1 MRFRKLFFLPL
12 AVGLAEGSNVVAQEP
27 IRPPA
32 PLARPAP
39 AATTGGETVTLI
51 SAQRAQE
58 LGLSSLAAEL
68 YGQLLETPGA
78 DRGALILA
86 RATAL
91 LEAGLAT
98 EAEQAL
104 AGFSGTRGAAWHLRA
119 GLAALQLKKRDEA
132 QREWDATKMEEL
144 PVADRPWYWFLQG
157 ALWDTV
163 AARDGSAVSKAN
175 EAYVKAENSAATEL
189 ARVRFQ
195 LAAEQVRLRFAPP
208 ADAAIEEM
216 RRTFE
221 RLQGRAGGYEA
232 ARLYAVMLFEARR
245 TIDAVAFL
253 QQRVLLTLP
262 PQERERADDFRLL
275 LGLIADRGREVAGR
289 NALTQLIETGV
300 RPDKQRAA
308 VQLLAEASQTEPGR
322 GQFRAVLSKL
332 IGVATKHPIL
342 DSLLLFRAQL
352 ALGEKNYGP
361 AEDDARSLLQQFPG
375 SQLRVHAFGVLTA
388 AAWEQRRYR
397 LAADSAAKA
406 RSELAEG
413 PVRAQLGLL
422 VAEAWYRGG
431 DFRAAADAYEAVL
444 RETPAGVAVGTLM
457 YQRVLAEIKTGSPEA
472 ARVLDELETN
482 PAFDTENRWQAEW
495 NLARTMQTQGE
506 AKIAEAFA
514 RVTKLLGGDVGGAT
528 PISAELR
535 VRMQWLQARLAFE
548 SGQREKTLELVEAL
562 TKSLAG
568 VEAALSAEIASTATI
583 LKARAE
589 FELGREAVALETLKT
604 LREKFPKTEAAV
616 SSYLIEADHFAAQD
630 KIDKAQKTL
639 TDLADNADYKDSP
652 YTPLALY
659 RSALL
664 SERLGQ
670 PQNLADAIKRIE
682 ELVNKFPQSD
692 LVFGARLKQG
702 DLLRKRN
709 DFPAAQRAYEDLLN
723 KPGAQED
730 LILAELA
737 LAECHNAQS
746 ATDPSHAETAR
757 VHFEHLHDRA
767 DASPA
772 VRVEAGYNLGALLA
786 RRGAPA
792 KGREV
797 WWRDV
802 VMPFL
807 MQPKPGVT
815 LGATGPYW
823 MARTLLD
830 LGTSLEQEEKFDEA
844 KEAYL
849 LIIKKNLSYGQAVA
863 KTRLARFGVPE
874 ASR

>member
-1 MRFRKLFFLPL
+1 MRFRKLLFLPL
-12 AVGLAEGSNVVAQEP
+12 AVGLAEGSNAVAQEP
-27 IRPPA
+27 LRPPA
-32 PLARPAP
+32 PLAGPVPPAR
-39 AATTGGETVTLI
+39 TGGETVTL
-51 SAQRAQE
+51 SAAQRAQE

-78 DRGALILA
+78 DRDALTLA

-91 LEAGLAT
+91 LEAGMAT

-119 GLAALQLKKRDEA
+119 GLAALQLKKRDDA
-132 QREWDATKMEEL
+132 QREWDGTKVDEL
-144 PVADRPWYWFLQG
+144 AAADRPWYWFLQG
-157 ALWDTV
+157 ALWDSV
-163 AARDGSAVSKAN
+163 AARDGNAVARAN
-175 EAYVKAENSAATEL
+175 EAYVKAENSATTDL

-195 LAAEQVRLRFAPP
+195 LAAEQVRLRLAPP
-208 ADAAIEEM
+208 TEIAIEEM
-216 RRTFE
+216 RKLYE
-221 RLQGRAGGYEA
+221 SQQGRAIGYGT
-232 ARLYAVMLFEARR
+232 ARLYAVMLYEARR
-245 TIDAVAFL
+245 TIEAVAFL

-262 PQERERADDFRLL
+262 AQERERADDFRLL

-289 NALTQLIETGV
+289 TALTQLLENGV

-322 GQFRAVLSKL
+322 GQFRALLNKL
-332 IGVATKHPIL
+332 IGATAKHPIL

-352 ALGEKNYGP
+352 ALAEKNFGP
-361 AEDDARSLLQQFPG
+361 AEDDARALLQQFPG
-375 SQLRVHAFGVLTA
+375 SQLRVHAFGVLTTS
-388 AAWEQRRYR
+388 AWEQRRYR

-406 RSELAEG
+406 RGELAEG

-431 DFRAAADAYEAVL
+431 DFRAAADAYAAVL
-444 RETPAGVAVGTLM
+444 REPPRGVAAGTLM
-457 YQRVLAEIKTGSPEA
+457 FQRVLAEIKTGSAEA
-472 ARVLDELETN
+472 AGVLDELEAN

-495 NLARTMQTQGE
+495 NLARALQTQGD
-506 AKIAEAFA
+506 AKVAEAFA
-514 RVTKLLGGDVGGAT
+514 RVTRLLGGEAIGGPT
-528 PISAELR
+528 IPAELR
-535 VRMQWLQARLAFE
+535 ARMKWLQARLAFE
-548 SGQREKTLELVEAL
+548 SGQREKTLELVDAL
-562 TKSLAG
+562 TKSLVG
-568 VEAALSAEIASTATI
+568 VEVSLTTEIASTVAI

-604 LREKFPKTEAAV
+604 LREKFPKTGAAV
-616 SSYLIEADHFAAQD
+616 SSYLIEADHLAAKDQ
-630 KIDKAQKTL
+630 IDKAQKTL

-682 ELVNKFPQSD
+682 ELVNKFPQSE

-730 LILAELA
+730 LILAWLA

-757 VHFEHLHDRA
+757 GIFEHLLDRA
-767 DASPA
+767 DATPA

-792 KGREV
+792 KAREV

-802 VMPFL
+802 VVQFL
-807 MQPKPGVT
+807 VQPKAGVA

-823 MARTLLD
+823 MARTLID
-830 LGTSLEQEEKFDEA
+830 LGDLLAQGEKFEEA
-844 KEAYL
+844 KAVYSL
-849 LIIKKNLSYGQAVA
+849 VVKKNLSSGQETARA
-863 KTRLARFGVPE
+863 RLARFGVPE

>member
-1 MRFRKLFFLPL
+1 MRFRKFLFLPL
-12 AVGLAEGSNVVAQEP
+12 AAALAEGANAVAQEP

-39 AATTGGETVTLI
+39 AAITGGETVTL
-51 SAQRAQE
+51 SAAQRAQE

-68 YGQLLETPGA
+68 YGQLLEIPGA
-78 DRGALILA
+78 DRDGLTLA

-104 AGFSGTRGAAWHLRA
+104 AGFTGTRGAAWQLRA

-132 QREWDATKMEEL
+132 QREWDATKVEEL
-144 PVADRPWYWFLQG
+144 SAMDRPWYWFLQG
-157 ALWDTV
+157 ALWDSV
-163 AARDGSAVSKAN
+163 AARDGNAVARAN
-175 EAYVKAENSAATEL
+175 EAYVKAENSATTEL

-195 LAAEQVRLRFAPP
+195 LAAEQVRLRLAPP
-208 ADAAIEEM
+208 TEIAIEEM
-216 RRTFE
+216 RKIYE
-221 RLQGRAGGYEA
+221 SQQGRAVGYGT

-245 TIDAVAFL
+245 TIEAVAFL

-262 PQERERADDFRLL
+262 AQERERADDFRLL

-289 NALTQLIETGV
+289 TALTQLLENGV

-308 VQLLAEASQTEPGR
+308 VQLLAAASQAEPGR
-322 GQFRAVLSKL
+322 GQFRSLLSKL
-332 IGVATKHPIL
+332 IGATTKHPIL

-361 AEDDARSLLQQFPG
+361 AEDDARALLQQFPG
-375 SQLRVHAFGVLTA
+375 SQLRVHAFGVLTTS
-388 AAWEQRRYR
+388 AWEQRRYR

-406 RSELAEG
+406 RAELPEG
-413 PVRAQLGLL
+413 PLRAQLGLL

-431 DFRAAADAYEAVL
+431 DFRAAADAYAAVL
-444 RETPAGVAVGTLM
+444 REPPAGVAAGTLM
-457 YQRVLAEIKTGSPEA
+457 FMRVLAEIKAGSAEA
-472 ARVLDELETN
+472 AGVLDELEPN

-495 NLARTMQTQGE
+495 NLARALQTQGD
-506 AKIAEAFA
+506 AKVAEAFA
-514 RVTKLLGGDVGGAT
+514 RVTKLLGSEAGGGTAI
-528 PISAELR
+528 PPELR
-535 VRMQWLQARLAFE
+535 ARMRWLQARLAFE
-548 SGQREKTLELVEAL
+548 SGQREKTLELVEEL
-562 TKSLAG
+562 GKSLAG
-568 VEAALSAEIASTATI
+568 VEPALTAEIASTAAI

-589 FELGREAVALETLKT
+589 FELGREAAALETLKT

-616 SSYLIEADHFAAQD
+616 SSYLIEADHLAAKDQ
-630 KIDKAQKTL
+630 IDKAQKTL

-682 ELVNKFPQSD
+682 ELVNKFPRSD

-723 KPGAQED
+723 KPGAPED
-730 LILAELA
+730 HILAQLA

-757 VHFEHLHDRA
+757 GMFEHLLDRA
-767 DASPA
+767 EAAPA
-772 VRVEAGYNLGALLA
+772 VRIEAGYNLGALLA
-786 RRGAPA
+786 RRGSPA
-792 KGREV
+792 KAREV

-802 VMPFL
+802 VGQFL
-807 MQPKPGVT
+807 LQPKPGVT
-815 LGATGPYW
+815 LGTTGPYW
-823 MARTLLD
+823 LARTLLD
-830 LGTSLEQEEKFDEA
+830 LGDALAQEEKLEEA
-844 KEAYL
+844 KEAYA
-849 LIIKKNLSYGQAVA
+849 LIVQKNLGYGQAAA
-863 KTRLARFGVPE
+863 KARLARFGVPE